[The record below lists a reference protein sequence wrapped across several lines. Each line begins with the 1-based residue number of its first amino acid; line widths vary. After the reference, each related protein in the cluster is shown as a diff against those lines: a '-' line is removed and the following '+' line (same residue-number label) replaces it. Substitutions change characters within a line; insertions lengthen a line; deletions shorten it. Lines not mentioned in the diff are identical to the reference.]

1 MPESDYDAIK
11 RIIDDIVGNTNQGI
25 VLLNAIKSY
34 FDEKESIQIV
44 KKEIVIKN
52 HKGFRGYKYSIEKG
66 LPKDA
71 KEAMKRY
78 TSRLNREN
86 AKFRKKNK
94 KSNCSTNS

>member
-34 FDEKESIQIV
+34 FDEKETIQIV

-52 HKGFRGYKYSIEKG
+52 PDYQFSPHLQSRGM
-66 LPKDA
+66 PKEA
-71 KEAMKRY
+71 QEAMKKY
-78 TSRLNREN
+78 TSKLNKEN
-86 AKFRKKNK
+86 AKFRAKSKKA
-94 KSNCSTNS
+94 NCSVNS